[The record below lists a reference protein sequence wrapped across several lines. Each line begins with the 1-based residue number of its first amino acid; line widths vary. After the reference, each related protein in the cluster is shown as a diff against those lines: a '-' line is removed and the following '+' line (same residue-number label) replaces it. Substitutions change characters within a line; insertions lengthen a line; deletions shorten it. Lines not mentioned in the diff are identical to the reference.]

1 MVKEKEEEYY
11 ATIVQNRESTE
22 TVWRN
27 RGLRVLY
34 EVIVMKATTWI
45 KYESS
50 KWLEETQQSK
60 QAQSPQ

>member
-22 TVWRN
+22 TVRRN

-34 EVIVMKATTWI
+34 EVIVMKATT
-45 KYESS
+45 
-50 KWLEETQQSK
+50 
-60 QAQSPQ
+60 